1 MTIRR
6 ISKQALLAALATGI
20 LSLAG
25 VAQQAP
31 APAPPAPTPEK
42 PAAASESP
50 EKVVMKVGTQNYTVA
65 DIDFLIGSLSP
76 QLQAAVTRQGKKPL
90 GDQFALMAVLSQQA
104 EKDHLDGTEDFRE
117 EMALHRL
124 QALAQAEYRKMAEGI
139 KVSPEE
145 ISQYYTTHTSEFE
158 EAQVRE
164 IIIRKKADGAQKD
177 APGMTAA
184 DAHARA
190 DEIRKALAAGT
201 DPKKVADQYKVE
213 DTVIFDAEPRTI
225 KRGQLIAALDK
236 AAFEL
241 KDGGISEPFENAQ
254 ALAFLQVLSHK
265 QQDLKEVSDDIE
277 NTLHEQKLQAAV
289 DELKKNSN
297 VWMDDQYFKAPA
309 ESPAAP
315 SSEPKP

>member
-1 MTIRR
+1 MTIRK
-6 ISKQALLAALATGI
+6 ISKQAVLSVLATGI

-25 VAQQAP
+25 IAQQAP
-31 APAPPAPTPEK
+31 ATAPPPSAPEK
-42 PAAASESP
+42 PAAAP
-50 EKVVMKVGTQNYTVA
+50 ENPQKVVLKVGTQNYTEG
-65 DIDFLIGSLSP
+65 DIEFLISSLSP
-76 QLQAAVTRQGKKPL
+76 QLRAAVARQGKRPL

-104 EKDHLDGTEDFRE
+104 EKEHLDATEDFRE

-124 QALAQAEYRKMAEGI
+124 QALAQVEYRKMAEGV

-145 ISQYYTTHTSEFE
+145 ISQYYATHTSEFE

-164 IIIRKKADGAQKD
+164 IIIRKKADGAEKD
-177 APGMTAA
+177 APGFTAA

-190 DEIRKALAAGT
+190 DEIRKALTAGT
-201 DPKKVADQYKVE
+201 DPKKVAGQYKVE
-213 DTVIFDAEPRTI
+213 NTVMFDAEPRTI
-225 KRGQLIAALDK
+225 KRGQLVAALDK

-241 KDGGISEPFENAQ
+241 KDGAVSEPFENAQ
-254 ALAFLQVLSHK
+254 ALAFLQVVSHK
-265 QQDLKEVSDDIE
+265 HQDLKEVSDDIE
-277 NTLHEQKLQAAV
+277 NTLHEQKLQAGV

-297 VWMDDQYFKAPA
+297 IWMDDQYFKAPA